1 MVTLSD
7 KSFQIIN
14 WVLKIGVFGIFLG
27 HGIYAIQVNQAWVPF
42 LEKVGFSNDIALQ
55 IMPYIGYLDIIV
67 AVSVLIKPL
76 RIILIWAIFWA
87 FLTALMRPIAGGSIL
102 DFVERA
108 GNWGNPTGFI
118 TPISMERKIAPSLV
132 YYLFIL

>member
-27 HGIYAIQVNQAWVPF
+27 HGIYAIQVNQTWVPF
-42 LEKVGFSNDIALQ
+42 LVKVGFSNDLAIQ

-108 GNWGNPTGFI
+108 GNWA
-118 TPISMERKIAPSLV
+118 TPLALLLLLKWKEK
-132 YYLFIL
+132 

>member
-7 KSFQIIN
+7 KSFQVIN
-14 WVLKIGVFGIFLG
+14 WVLKIGVFGIFL
-27 HGIYAIQVNQAWVPF
+27 
-42 LEKVGFSNDIALQ
+42 
-55 IMPYIGYLDIIV
+55 MPYIGYLDIIV

-108 GNWGNPTGFI
+108 GNWA
-118 TPISMERKIAPSLV
+118 TPLALLLLINWKEK
-132 YYLFIL
+132 

>member
-7 KSFQIIN
+7 KSFQVIN

-42 LEKVGFSNDIALQ
+42 LEEVGFSNDLAIQ

-108 GNWGNPTGFI
+108 GNWA
-118 TPISMERKIAPSLV
+118 TPLALLLLIKWKEK
-132 YYLFIL
+132 

>member
-1 MVTLSD
+1 MVTFSD

-42 LEKVGFSNDIALQ
+42 LEKVGFSNDLAIQ

-87 FLTALMRPIAGGSIL
+87 FLTALIRPIAGGSIL

-108 GNWGNPTGFI
+108 GNWA
-118 TPISMERKIAPSLV
+118 TPLA
-132 YYLFIL
+132 LFLLLKWKEK

>member
-7 KSFQIIN
+7 KSFQVIN

-42 LEKVGFSNDIALQ
+42 LEKVGFSNDIAVQ

-108 GNWGNPTGFI
+108 GNWA
-118 TPISMERKIAPSLV
+118 TPLALLLLLKWKEK
-132 YYLFIL
+132 